1 MTCPLRCP
9 LGLEFCDRKP
19 VLPDAKSF
27 AITCQNYFHC
37 RSWVLPWSL
46 PLYRITEENFLKFA
60 AVGHDYYLV

>member
-27 AITCQNYFHC
+27 AITWENYFHC

-46 PLYRITEENFLKFA
+46 PLYRITEVSCDRA
-60 AVGHDYYLV
+60 AV